1 MAKSEEAL
9 PESVA
14 TWLRGPRGHVI
25 GGEIR
30 SSISGATMEVENP
43 ATGEV
48 IATVARA
55 DAQDID
61 TAVRIARET
70 FDQRVWRGMQV
81 DQRARV
87 MWQLGDLLDGH
98 AEEVGTIQTLENG
111 MPISFAIRSIRG
123 AGSWMRSFA
132 GFIKNVGGRAYGESI
147 STPGNWHAYT
157 RKEPVGVAGLI
168 TPWNGPLSTLVIKAA
183 PALAAGCSIVAKPS
197 ELTPLAC
204 LRLGELALEAGLPA
218 GVFNIV
224 PGFGPD
230 AGQALAEH
238 PLVSKISFTG
248 STAVGKHLVRTAAD
262 DLKRV
267 TLELGGKSPC
277 IIFDDADLDIAI
289 PGAAM
294 AIFMNSGQA
303 CIAGSRLF
311 VQDAVF
317 DKVVA
322 GIVAFADKL
331 TLGNGLTP
339 DVDLGPLISSKQR
352 ERVAAYIDSGRE
364 EGAEVVAGGVPVEGP
379 GYFLR
384 PTVFVNT
391 RPDMKIIREEIFGPV
406 LSITRF
412 RDIDELPA
420 LANATEYGLA
430 AGIYTTDVRK
440 VHRVAALIEAGSV
453 YVNCYSMF
461 DAVMPFGGYK
471 QSGWGRELGEEG
483 MSAFLES
490 KSVYV
495 NLN

>member
-1 MAKSEEAL
+1 
-9 PESVA
+9 
-14 TWLRGPRGHVI
+14 
-25 GGEIR
+25 
-30 SSISGATMEVENP
+30 
-43 ATGEV
+43 
-48 IATVARA
+48 
-55 DAQDID
+55 
-61 TAVRIARET
+61 
-70 FDQRVWRGMQV
+70 
-81 DQRARV
+81 
-87 MWQLGDLLDGH
+87 
-98 AEEVGTIQTLENG
+98 
-111 MPISFAIRSIRG
+111 
-123 AGSWMRSFA
+123 
-132 GFIKNVGGRAYGESI
+132 
-147 STPGNWHAYT
+147 
-157 RKEPVGVAGLI
+157 
-168 TPWNGPLSTLVIKAA
+168 
-183 PALAAGCSIVAKPS
+183 
-197 ELTPLAC
+197 
-204 LRLGELALEAGLPA
+204 
-218 GVFNIV
+218 
-224 PGFGPD
+224 
-230 AGQALAEH
+230 
-238 PLVSKISFTG
+238 
-248 STAVGKHLVRTAAD
+248 
-262 DLKRV
+262 
-267 TLELGGKSPC
+267 
-277 IIFDDADLDIAI
+277 
-289 PGAAM
+289 
-294 AIFMNSGQA
+294 MNSGQA

>member
-147 STPGNWHAYT
+147 SAPGNWHAYT